1 MTVPAMEPDKLTIH
15 DPDEGCMHLFF
26 YAGLR
31 FDEPAGLVNLFQV
44 FSCVFC
50 QERRMEYADV
60 SIHPKLYGA
69 TPMTTAERDAA
80 DQILLERKQ
89 ADEARRPQPT

>member
-1 MTVPAMEPDKLTIH
+1 MTVPAMKAEPCL
-15 DPDEGCMHLFF
+15 HLFF

-31 FDEPAGLVNLFQV
+31 FNEPAGLTDLFQV

-50 QERRMEYADV
+50 RERRMEYAGV
-60 SIHPKLYGA
+60 EIHPRLFGA

-89 ADEARRPQPT
+89 ADEARRPQPA